1 MMEEV
6 QTPGEEEN
14 TGAENKGPQDGFT
27 EKENGTDGN
36 GNDGNDSNDG
46 TDNNDAN
53 ETPAEE
59 KPQDKAAEES
69 ERYLRLSADFEN
81 FRKRTARERI
91 ELITM
96 AEKDTILSMLPVLD
110 DFERAAKALENA
122 TEEAKKELGGF
133 QLIYTKMLQNL
144 ESRGLKAMD
153 AKGKTFD
160 VEYHEAI
167 TKVPAPD
174 AKQKNTVLEEV
185 EKGYLLNGTVI
196 RFAKVVIAE

>member
-1 MMEEV
+1 MIEEV

-14 TGAENKGPQDGFT
+14 TGADNTQPLEENTAKENA
-27 EKENGTDGN
+27 EKETGADGN
-36 GNDGNDSNDG
+36 
-46 TDNNDAN
+46 
-53 ETPAEE
+53 ETSEEE

-91 ELITM
+91 ELITL

-122 TEEAKKELGGF
+122 SEAAQKELGGF
-133 QLIYTKMLQNL
+133 QLIYTKMLQSL